1 VSRSAAHQAAK
12 IALRGPALGKLD
24 SEIPLATVPP
34 LLATPFYR
42 YKSASGR
49 TVIVDSLDR
58 IPPAERANVERID
71 LEAPP
76 APRATSSAESVVA
89 GVRLDWPSFATG
101 FGAALALAAVLLA
114 VTRSSRWLLGVV
126 AALSV
131 AIVGT
136 GLYLGHL
143 RRTAGQSGATF
154 ASPSAIIEDARD
166 AVKKAQARETEQDRV
181 IRELQKE
188 AR

>member
-1 VSRSAAHQAAK
+1 MAT
-12 IALRGPALGKLD
+12 L
-24 SEIPLATVPP
+24 PL

-58 IPPAERANVERID
+58 VPPAERANVERID

-76 APRATSSAESVVA
+76 PPRSTTTSGESVVA
-89 GVRLDWPSFATG
+89 GVTLDWPSFATG
-101 FGAALALAAVLLA
+101 FGAALALAAILLA
-114 VTRSSRWLLGVV
+114 ITRQSRWLLGVI

-136 GLYLGHL
+136 GLYLGYL
-143 RRTAGQSGATF
+143 RRTAGRSDVAF

-166 AVKKAQARETEQDRV
+166 VVKKAQARETEQDKV
-181 IRELQKE
+181 IREMQKE

>member
-1 VSRSAAHQAAK
+1 M
-12 IALRGPALGKLD
+12 LGKLD
-24 SEIPLATVPP
+24 SRGFLLATLPL

-49 TVIVDSLDR
+49 VVIVDSLDR
-58 IPPAERANVERID
+58 VPPAERANVERID

-76 APRATSSAESVVA
+76 PRATTSSASVVA
-89 GVRLDWPSFATG
+89 GVQLDWPSFATG
-101 FGAALALAAVLLA
+101 FGAALAIAAVLLA
-114 VTRSSRWLLGVV
+114 ITRSSRWLLGVV

-136 GLYLGHL
+136 GLYLGYL
-143 RRTAGQSGATF
+143 RRTAGQSDAAF

-166 AVKKAQARETEQDRV
+166 VVKKAQARETEQDRV
-181 IRELQKE
+181 IREMQKE